1 MACIAVEFELLQE
14 KQCDFS
20 SADDAGNQLFNQWNQ
35 AASF

>member
-1 MACIAVEFELLQE
+1 MVSKAVEFLLLQE